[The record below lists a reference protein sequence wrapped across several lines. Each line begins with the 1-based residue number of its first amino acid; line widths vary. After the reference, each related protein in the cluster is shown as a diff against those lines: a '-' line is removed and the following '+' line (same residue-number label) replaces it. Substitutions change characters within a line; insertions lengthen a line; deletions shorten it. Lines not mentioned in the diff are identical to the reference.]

1 MKNIKFSKQK
11 IKILILNLSV
21 LFPLILNNS
30 TLSQIIII
38 SFFCITAVFYGD
50 FSLTIS
56 KLIFLML
63 ILFSIVFNITQI
75 EFKNAMR
82 LLQITLGFM
91 VFPLAINVSTLNIK
105 FIRFGIIYVTIFAI
119 LDIFNVPLFFAFREI
134 VYPIEFDAWG
144 AGFDRTIIT
153 ITNRYG
159 SIFYNPNLLGQSMLL
174 IYILY
179 LVTVYQRKFTKADV
193 FFLSCNIFCILVSGS
208 RTAFVVFGI
217 ITFCYF
223 MQFYRNRIK
232 YLLIFALIPLLLYV
246 LSGTRLLD
254 ISNTSGGSMDQK
266 SQILFAYLGTLSY
279 DDTLVVLFGSLR
291 QDIQFDND
299 LGNIIYYIGFL
310 GLIYIAFFYLYE
322 TLTAS
327 GKTRYFYSFLMV
339 SYGATLLIN
348 FKFFIFTMIILSAL
362 RSLTKALKASRRHL
376 EHPENKLTVT

>member
-50 FSLTIS
+50 FSLTIL

-63 ILFSIVFNITQI
+63 ILFSIVFNIPQI

-91 VFPLAINVSTLNIK
+91 VFPLAINASTLNIK

-119 LDIFNVPLFFAFREI
+119 LDILNVPLFFAFREI

-179 LVTVYQRKFTKADV
+179 LVIIFQRKFTKADV
-193 FFLSCNIFCILVSGS
+193 FFLSCNIFCILASGS
-208 RTAFVVFGI
+208 RTAFVIFGF

-232 YLLIFALIPLLLYV
+232 YLLIMGLIPLVVYV

-266 SQILFAYLGTLSY
+266 WQILFGYLETLSY
-279 DDTLVVLFGSLR
+279 SDSIVILFGTLR

-299 LGNIIYYIGFL
+299 LGNIIYYLGFL
-310 GLIYIAFFYLYE
+310 GLLYVAFFYLYE
-322 TLTAS
+322 ILNAS
-327 GKTRYFYSFLMV
+327 SKTVYFYSFLMV

-348 FKFFIFTMIILSAL
+348 FKFFIFTMIILSFL
-362 RSLTKALKASRRHL
+362 RSLSKNLKKQKTAV
-376 EHPENKLTVT
+376 PNVQMI